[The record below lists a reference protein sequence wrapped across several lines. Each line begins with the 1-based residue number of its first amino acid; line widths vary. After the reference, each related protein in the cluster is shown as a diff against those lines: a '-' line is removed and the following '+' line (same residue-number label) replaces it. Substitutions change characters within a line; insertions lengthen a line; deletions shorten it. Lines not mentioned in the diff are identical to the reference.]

1 MKQRHDETAK
11 VEAMK
16 YATLMTTGLLAN
28 ISIFASDMPATE
40 PYADLMRN
48 KQRVIRQLDK
58 QIACVRL
65 ANDDQ
70 TLRTCLSNLTPIV
83 VRSEEKTLN
92 KQKMK
97 TDALRQHEFF

>member
-1 MKQRHDETAK
+1 MIKQRIG
-11 VEAMK
+11 EAMK
-16 YATLMTTGLLAN
+16 YAALMTTGLLAN

-48 KQRVIRQLDK
+48 KQRVITQLD
-58 QIACVRL
+58 QQMACVRL

-70 TLRTCLSNLTPIV
+70 ALRVCLANLSRIS
-83 VRSEEKTLN
+83 VRSEAKTLN

-97 TDALRQHEFF
+97 TDALTQHEFF